1 MDRALLRSVIPIFST
16 IALLT
21 AVCIAALI
29 AVGGW

>member
-1 MDRALLRSVIPIFST
+1 MHPSVFRSVMPIFST

-21 AVCIAALI
+21 AVCVAALI

>member
-1 MDRALLRSVIPIFST
+1 MHPSVFRSAMPIFST

-21 AVCIAALI
+21 AVCVAALI

>member
-1 MDRALLRSVIPIFST
+1 MDSSVARSIIPIFST

>member
-1 MDRALLRSVIPIFST
+1 MEDDSFFST